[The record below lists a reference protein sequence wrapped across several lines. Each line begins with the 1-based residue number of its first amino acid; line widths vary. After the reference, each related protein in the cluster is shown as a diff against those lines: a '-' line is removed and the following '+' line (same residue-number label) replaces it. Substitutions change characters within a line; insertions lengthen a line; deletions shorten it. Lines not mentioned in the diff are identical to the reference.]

1 MDSETLKHRLRCLGW
16 KVREL
21 GAQNSERWALLVT
34 SCGHTIFA
42 TGNTY
47 YDALSAACSTA
58 MKLTLTGV
66 RPGSFFNSGPYHAR
80 QPGGGRFLHAGVK
93 MNDEPEIER
102 LKEEYERLQAR
113 ARRLFRQW
121 EEIDRRML
129 EIERAFPDD
138 EQFPGDLGKDSY
150 S

>member
-1 MDSETLKHRLRCLGW
+1 MDIETLKHRLRCLGW

-21 GAQNSERWALLVT
+21 GTQSSGRWALWAT

-42 TGNTY
+42 TGNTRHN
-47 YDALSAACSTA
+47 ALSAACATA

-66 RPGSFFNSGPYHAR
+66 RPGSVFFSGPYHAR

-93 MNDEPEIER
+93 MNDEPEIGR

-121 EEIDRRML
+121 DEIERRMV
-129 EIERAFPDD
+129 EIERALPDD
-138 EQFPGDLGKDSY
+138 RFPGDIGDFCS
-150 S
+150 